1 MQRFGIADDKLHFP
15 NDKLPH
21 RQHRCHFH
29 SSAIAEASYRIGEGM
44 DSWHALFVSYRST
57 IKWISTYHAS
67 AHFLSPNPTWLR
79 SCGCCVGTCNLQAC
93 IFEPETKSTFEP
105 SLRASCMS
113 ISCGGHDGIRPQGL
127 MLRTVRLLA
136 LRLSCSRNGHQVV
149 ASSVGMP
156 LKLKQVFIPPV
167 LCRNPP
173 CGPSHSGV
181 PLTHWIGCGSRRRA
195 CRSYLQ
201 SLPNPSRSLISVRK
215 TCAR

>member
-1 MQRFGIADDKLHFP
+1 MADRAVVCLAQPTLETFDFVLRAVVTHRPPTVSTVMQRFGIADDKLHFP

-44 DSWHALFVSYRST
+44 GSWHALFVSYRST

-167 LCRNPP
+167 LSAATRL
-173 CGPSHSGV
+173 V
-181 PLTHWIGCGSRRRA
+181 ARATAASR
-195 CRSYLQ
+195 
-201 SLPNPSRSLISVRK
+201 
-215 TCAR
+215 